1 MTWLLS
7 HRQRLR
13 SLKWKKW
20 KSRRWLQLC
29 CRWDFMLAQVLF
41 DKHLQK
47 LQPNTLT
54 STCSSA
60 MTYYKVG
67 VPLRSWRKSLKF
79 PELWRH
85 WRYVFFS
92 SSQPFPPQHQKTR
105 SSGRLSNQSAFQCW
119 ICQAKKNVGVKGCG
133 RMFFSQAKFHLVRWR
148 CLWLTDLW
156 ALGKRCYVLTCL
168 NGVRSPLKMWRRCQ
182 WLSRPSL
189 SGTFFGVL
197 FENWEKHDK
206 LTNDS
211 WSLKILEA

>member
-29 CRWDFMLAQVLF
+29 CWWDFMLTQVLF
-41 DKHLQK
+41 DKHLRK
-47 LQPNTLT
+47 LQPNTLS

-60 MTYYKVG
+60 MTYHRVG

-85 WRYVFFS
+85 WGYVFFRAHS
-92 SSQPFPPQHQKTR
+92 HFLHNIQNTR
-105 SSGRLSNQSAFQCW
+105 SFGRLSNQSAFQCW
-119 ICQAKKNVGVKGCG
+119 IYQAKKKCWSQ
-133 RMFFSQAKFHLVRWR
+133 RLWEDFFSQAKFHLVRWR

-156 ALGKRCYVLTCL
+156 ALGKRCC
-168 NGVRSPLKMWRRCQ
+168 
-182 WLSRPSL
+182 
-189 SGTFFGVL
+189 TFTVTSF
-197 FENWEKHDK
+197 FFFDMPE
-206 LTNDS
+206 
-211 WSLKILEA
+211 WS

>member
-29 CRWDFMLAQVLF
+29 CSWDFMITQVLF
-41 DKHLQK
+41 GKHLQK
-47 LQPNTLT
+47 LQPNTL
-54 STCSSA
+54 SPTCSSA
-60 MTYYKVG
+60 MTYQEDLKEEPQVPG
-67 VPLRSWRKSLKF
+67 VVEALALC
-79 PELWRH
+79 
-85 WRYVFFS
+85 FFS
-92 SSQPFPPQHQKTR
+92 SSQPFPPQHPKYMKLWQAEQSERFPVLDLPGNKKCW
-105 SSGRLSNQSAFQCW
+105 SQRLW
-119 ICQAKKNVGVKGCG
+119 ED
-133 RMFFSQAKFHLVRWR
+133 FFSQAKFHLVRWR

-156 ALGKRCYVLTCL
+156 ALGKRCCVLTCL
-168 NGVRSPLKMWRRCQ
+168 NGVRSPLKMLRRCQ

>member
-29 CRWDFMLAQVLF
+29 CWWDFMLTQVLF
-41 DKHLQK
+41 DKHLRK
-47 LQPNTLT
+47 LQPNTLS

-60 MTYYKVG
+60 MTYHRVG

-79 PELWRH
+79 LELWRH
-85 WRYVFFS
+85 WRYVFFELTAIS
-92 SSQPFPPQHQKTR
+92 STTSKVHEALAGWAIRALSSVGFARQKKSWSQ
-105 SSGRLSNQSAFQCW
+105 RLW
-119 ICQAKKNVGVKGCG
+119 ED
-133 RMFFSQAKFHLVRWR
+133 FFSQAKFHLVRWR

-156 ALGKRCYVLTCL
+156 ALGKRCCVLTCL
-168 NGVRSPLKMWRRCQ
+168 NGVRSPLKMLRRCQ

-189 SGTFFGVL
+189 SGKFFGVL
-197 FENWEKHDK
+197 FENWEEHDK